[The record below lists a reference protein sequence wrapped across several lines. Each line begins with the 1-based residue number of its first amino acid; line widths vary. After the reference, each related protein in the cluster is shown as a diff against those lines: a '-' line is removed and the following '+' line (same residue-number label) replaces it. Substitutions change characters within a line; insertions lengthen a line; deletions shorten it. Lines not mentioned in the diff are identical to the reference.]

1 MAIELILEVSKGK
14 MKITL
19 VHNKTIIRECS
30 LNGKDHVVIYHTSGG

>member
-19 VHNKTIIRECS
+19 VQNKTIIKECS
-30 LNGKDHVVIYHTSGG
+30 LNDKDHVVIYHTSGG